1 MKILI
6 VNDKLQEGGAE
17 IYVKNLINLLQ
28 EENEVYLM
36 SFDNKFDKDI
46 ELKNNFKIINI
57 KPHTGFL
64 RKINKIMFNPILYLK
79 IRRDIKKINPDRI
92 ILNNIF
98 YNPITQ
104 IKALKNYDVYQVIH
118 DYSIVCPKKTCMK
131 PKNKKCNGYK
141 EENCL
146 KECNYHGSK
155 VNIFLRLLFTKKME
169 KLRKKII
176 KKLIAPSE
184 NLYRYLLRFNYNSIC
199 INNPIDVQK
208 FKNNNKN
215 EKLDKNIKTYI
226 YVGSIN
232 EIKGIFKLMEYFNI
246 FAKDKNVKLNI
257 IGRPTSKSD
266 KEELERK
273 LKIYKKINYLGSMN
287 NEDALKEIANSYCII
302 VPSICM
308 ENYPTTVL
316 EGMLSKTLVVASNNG
331 GMKDMLAENRGFIFD
346 IFDREKTI
354 ETLDK
359 SFSLSKKNYEKIVEN
374 AYKYTIENNSFSTYK
389 KKLYKNIEIG
399 K

>member
-1 MKILI
+1 MQL
-6 VNDKLQEGGAE
+6 
-17 IYVKNLINLLQ
+17 
-28 EENEVYLM
+28 
-36 SFDNKFDKDI
+36 SW
-46 ELKNNFKIINI
+46 FK
-57 KPHTGFL
+57 
-64 RKINKIMFNPILYLK
+64 
-79 IRRDIKKINPDRI
+79 
-92 ILNNIF
+92 
-98 YNPITQ
+98 
-104 IKALKNYDVYQVIH
+104 
-118 DYSIVCPKKTCMK
+118 
-131 PKNKKCNGYK
+131 
-141 EENCL
+141 
-146 KECNYHGSK
+146 SK
-155 VNIFLRLLFTKKME
+155 Y
-169 KLRKKII
+169 
-176 KKLIAPSE
+176 
-184 NLYRYLLRFNYNSIC
+184 LYRYLLRFNYNSIC

-302 VPSICM
+302 VPSIWM

-389 KKLYKNIEIG
+389 QKLYKNIEIG